1 MPSGLVCPPSRAS
14 ARFKPRRRGAFG
26 APAGWGL
33 AIPARGHRGRRVPR
47 VGWVARWRG
56 AVCAWH
62 GGAPPLAR
70 LLAVWINMRK
80 MRLSLCLLSA
90 PARGWVTAL
99 FGAAWGAVPTRTWQ
113 AKPGGQGEG
122 DEGAGTAAGA
132 AAEGRGRRPA
142 PEHGGFLLA
151 CASLSLPLSRS
162 RLRPGWCRQNENV
175 FCFGFLA
182 SPQQRYQPQ
191 LPPLRSLPQPAATPF
206 YNRHDPG
213 ARAATE

>member
-1 MPSGLVCPPSRAS
+1 MLCVCM
-14 ARFKPRRRGAFG
+14 
-26 APAGWGL
+26 
-33 AIPARGHRGRRVPR
+33 ARGGPQ
-47 VGWVARWRG
+47 
-56 AVCAWH
+56 
-62 GGAPPLAR
+62 PLAR

-99 FGAAWGAVPTRTWQ
+99 FGAAEGAVPTRTWQ
-113 AKPGGQGEG
+113 AKAGGQGGEG
-122 DEGAGTAAGA
+122 DEGAGRAAGA

-142 PEHGGFLLA
+142 SEHGAFLLA
-151 CASLSLPLSRS
+151 CASLSLPLSRA

-182 SPQQRYQPQ
+182 SPQQSYQPQ
-191 LPPLRSLPQPAATPF
+191 LPPLRSLPQPAVTPF

-213 ARAATE
+213 ARAAAK